1 MTELIKNIRKSLS
14 LRLSISI
21 LGFAV
26 VIFLVCIG
34 FLIYRSRTSVQQA
47 AIEHTTQLLNNTA
60 QHMVGILK
68 EVEEATNN
76 TDWLVMQNLQPD
88 ALFDISRQ
96 IVELNPVLNGCSIS
110 FEPYF
115 FKDQGKYFSAYSNN
129 NDGHI

>member
-60 QHMVGILK
+60 QH
-68 EVEEATNN
+68 
-76 TDWLVMQNLQPD
+76 Q
-88 ALFDISRQ
+88 
-96 IVELNPVLNGCSIS
+96 
-110 FEPYF
+110 
-115 FKDQGKYFSAYSNN
+115 
-129 NDGHI
+129 